1 MSEIAISNAP
11 SRQAIEAKDRS
22 APLRVTG
29 KLRAAIDL
37 MVWQALTRADAAKQ
51 AGITE
56 HGLYSA
62 FRKPHVKAHYLSELE
77 VLRTSER
84 ARNIHTLVEVRDQT
98 TNQMARVQA
107 VKELEQSAETQAR
120 STGSLSL
127 PGLTIQIINA
137 PQPEVKVIDHE

>member
-1 MSEIAISNAP
+1 MSEIALNTAP
-11 SRQAIEAKDRS
+11 SRQQIAAKGRS

-29 KLRAAIDL
+29 KLRVAIDA
-37 MVWQALTRADAAKQ
+37 MVWQCLARADAAKH
-51 AGITE
+51 AGMTE
-56 HGLYSA
+56 YSLYSA

-107 VKELEQSAETQAR
+107 VKELEQSAETAAR

-137 PQPEVKVIDHE
+137 AAPEVKVIDHE